1 MGSGFGPLWNMG
13 GFSRIK
19 GSCIRRA
26 FSSRGPATV
35 INQINK
41 REIMSSVTST
51 LGPKGLE
58 GVVATSS
65 TICYI
70 DGDRGVL
77 AYRGIDIHELADHSS
92 FEETCY
98 LLWFGRLPKPS
109 ELKDLRERLA
119 QERHADPA
127 IIQFLRSVPKTALPM
142 DVLRTA
148 VSALAFYDAD
158 EKNNDHDANVR
169 KAIRLTSQI
178 AMIVAAYD
186 RIRKGKPVVEAD
198 RSLSHAANF
207 LLQLNGEKPSATAE
221 RALDIA
227 LILHADHELNASTFA
242 ARVTAATLAD
252 MHAAVTAAIGALKG
266 PLHGGANEAV
276 FQILQAIDRSGADP
290 VDYIKGML
298 AQKKK
303 VPGFGHRVYHTE
315 DPRATH
321 LRTMSRDLGQSSG
334 QAKWFEI
341 SHKIEE
347 FVRTDKK
354 LNANVDFYSASTYH
368 TLGID
373 VDLFTPIFAVSR
385 ISGWAAHVIEQL
397 DDNRLIRPRAEYL
410 GPDYPNHY
418 LAIEKR
424 N

>member
-1 MGSGFGPLWNMG
+1 
-13 GFSRIK
+13 
-19 GSCIRRA
+19 
-26 FSSRGPATV
+26 
-35 INQINK
+35 
-41 REIMSSVTST
+41 MSSVTST
-51 LGPKGLE
+51 PVVKGLE
-58 GVVATSS
+58 GIVATNSS
-65 TICYI
+65 ICYI

-77 AYRGIDIHELADHSS
+77 AYRGIDIHELADHST

-98 LLWFGRLPKPS
+98 LLWFGRLPNRS
-109 ELKDLRERLA
+109 ELKDLQERLA
-119 QERHADPA
+119 RERQLDPA
-127 IIQFLRSVPKTALPM
+127 IIQFLRTVPEDALPM

-169 KAIRLTSQI
+169 KSIRLTSQI

-186 RIRKGKPVVEAD
+186 RIRKGRPVVEAD

-207 LLQLNGEKPSATAE
+207 LLQLNGERPSDTAA

-252 MHAAVTAAIGALKG
+252 MHAAITSAIGALKG

-276 FQILQAIDRSGADP
+276 FRILESIDNEKSDA
-290 VDYIKGML
+290 VDYIRKML

-321 LRTMSRDLGQSSG
+321 LRSMSRDLGRASG
-334 QAKWFEI
+334 QPKWYEM
-341 SHKIEE
+341 SEQIEK
-347 FVRTDKK
+347 FVKAEKK

-368 TLGID
+368 VLGID
-373 VDLFTPIFAVSR
+373 EDMFTPVFAVSR

-418 LAIEKR
+418 VPMEKR
-424 N
+424 